1 MPMMVNQT
9 SQFVHIL
16 ITNRS
21 HHYIIII
28 LVTRKETN
36 MERLY
41 ITLYAL
47 ALAGVW
53 IIAFF
58 LIYFFV
64 SLGKYI
70 EYRISEGGAHEKK
83 HHSN

>member
-1 MPMMVNQT
+1 
-9 SQFVHIL
+9 
-16 ITNRS
+16 
-21 HHYIIII
+21 
-28 LVTRKETN
+28 

-70 EYRISEGGAHEKK
+70 EYRISERGTNEKELD
-83 HHSN
+83 SN

>member
-1 MPMMVNQT
+1 
-9 SQFVHIL
+9 
-16 ITNRS
+16 
-21 HHYIIII
+21 
-28 LVTRKETN
+28 